1 MAGFQMKRLGMVMEP
16 EPGNPLEV
24 EGVLNPAGVR
34 GPDGQFYLFPRLVA
48 KGNYSRIGIARVKFN
63 EAGDPAGV
71 ERLGIA
77 LEPEADYELRPD
89 GSGGCEDPRITFG
102 EDLKRYVMTY
112 TALSPE
118 GPRIALALSEDLF
131 HWQRLGLAT
140 FRPYEGIEF
149 DGVDNKDASVFPV
162 AIPDPDG
169 KPAMAILHRPLFPG
183 TRPEETVCQPASRVV
198 DLHRESIWIS
208 YCPLGE
214 AGDEPYHLCHF
225 TLHNRLASPVAP
237 WEQLK
242 IGGGTPP
249 ILTRHGWMVIYHGVH
264 ELAEPE
270 HGSAQVMLLRRR
282 AGALPGASAGDPL
295 SFAGA
300 GADAG
305 ITAGTHRDRR
315 QRRVSHRHRPPRR
328 SRLARSIRRL
338 LRDGRQ
344 PDRRGASRRA
354 GISAARGTR
363 RPAPSQGLT
372 SDRRSISNRES
383 SARSRSRSEEVHR
396 QHDTLSHHRS
406 ARTGRTLRQHAA
418 LPGRGRRAEGQVR
431 APRSASGFGGHGLRT
446 LGSLA
451 QVQPA

>member
-89 GSGGCEDPRITFG
+89 GGGGCEDPRITFG

-112 TALSPE
+112 TALSPK

-149 DGVDNKDASVFPV
+149 DGVDNKDASIFPV

-183 TRPEETVCQPASRVV
+183 TRPEETACQPASRVV

-214 AGDEPYHLCHF
+214 VGDEPYYLSHF

-237 WEQLK
+237 WERLK

-264 ELAEPE
+264 EMAEPSTAA
-270 HGSAQVMLLRRR
+270 HKLCY
-282 AGALPGASAGDPL
+282 SAGVLVLSQEHPRRDPL

-305 ITAGTHRDRR
+305 IAAGTHRDRR

-328 SRLARSIRRL
+328 SRLAGPIRRL

-344 PDRRGASRRA
+344 PDRSGASRRA

-363 RPAPSQGLT
+363 RPVPSQGLT
-372 SDRRSISNRES
+372 SRSTVNLQTRVVGK
-383 SARSRSRSEEVHR
+383 SRSRSEEMVCKQTHN
-396 QHDTLSHHRS
+396 L
-406 ARTGRTLRQHAA
+406 LRQVKEK
-418 LPGRGRRAEGQVR
+418 P
-431 APRSASGFGGHGLRT
+431 
-446 LGSLA
+446 
-451 QVQPA
+451 